1 MAALDPLHAEA
12 LEANKRG
19 VLSDAQREGFGAYAR
34 SNHRSA
40 FSTAAYLVGG
50 AAIVYFFA
58 SPESSIALRAGL
70 IAGAV
75 ALAAIIAVR
84 AMIGA
89 DALTRDLREG
99 RVESTEGAIGR
110 QRRGNGRA
118 RADYYLEVGKRRFR
132 VARGTYDAAPE
143 TGYVRVFYLPRS
155 RKVVTVEP
163 LPDPP
168 VPANLNARTMFTSM
182 KAAML
187 SGDQVRRNEA
197 RAELGAIGHSLEA
210 MVDSSPAAS
219 SSTPAGDPRPLA
231 EAIVGTWTSPV
242 VTVTFTAEGVVTIR
256 VFGTERRGR
265 WSVDGGGRLQSDIMG
280 QMGTADARVHD
291 NRLTVALDG
300 RTVTLSRD
308 ERA

>member
-1 MAALDPLHAEA
+1 VAALDLLHAQA
-12 LEANKRG
+12 LETNKRG
-19 VLSDAQREGFGAYAR
+19 ALSDAQREGFAAYAR

-40 FSTAAYLVGG
+40 LSTAAYLVAG

-58 SPESSIALRAGL
+58 SPRSSLALRGGI
-70 IAGAV
+70 IAGCV
-75 ALAAIIAVR
+75 VLAAIISVR
-84 AMIGA
+84 ATIGA

-110 QRRGNGRA
+110 RRQGNGRA
-118 RADYYLEVGKRRFR
+118 RATYYLEVGKRSFR
-132 VARGTYDAAPE
+132 VSRGTYDSAPE

-155 RKVVTVEP
+155 RKIVNIEP
-163 LPDPP
+163 LPDPA
-168 VPANLNARTMFTSM
+168 VPANLSARTMFTSM
-182 KAAML
+182 KEAML

-197 RAELGAIGHSLEA
+197 RAELGAIGHAFEA

-219 SSTPAGDPRPLA
+219 STPAADPRPLA

-242 VTVTFTAEGVVTIR
+242 VTVTFTANGVVTIR

-265 WSVDGGGRLQSDIMG
+265 WSVDGGGRLQSDVMG
-280 QMGTADARVHD
+280 QMGTADARVHG
-291 NRLTVALDG
+291 NQLTVALDG
-300 RTVTLSRD
+300 RTVTLARD